1 MAETVEPLDY
11 LEPALAVP
19 YPAHARTG
27 SRSTDRRPSFSAFSQ
42 TARVTAHDLPV
53 LGNGTD
59 IELTSVNSKA
69 PIEDAVS
76 ETPAE
81 SIHAPEPISPSQKR
95 LFLYV
100 LACCWSV
107 VVMGWNDG
115 STGPLI
121 LRMEAF
127 WNVGFAVVSL
137 LYVCS
142 FVGFIVAGLLN
153 VWLSDKLGFG
163 KIVVVGS
170 SCQLIAAV
178 LESTGPPFPVFAL
191 AFAFNGFGGALLNA
205 HLNTLIASMPDPA
218 PKLGIL
224 HMSYGFG
231 AFLSPFAATQFAQ
244 MPRWSIGYIVQ
255 TGFALTGVIIY
266 VVTFRFRT
274 EAQIL
279 GAWLDSDGPIEPVR
293 GNKMKQIFQLSTVHV
308 LAFFVLV
315 YVGLEVTL
323 GGWIVT
329 YLVQV
334 RGGGPSSGYA
344 SSGFFGGLALGR
356 VLLLWVNKKLGT
368 NRVIY
373 LYSFLVLGLLM
384 IVWFV
389 PSVIGDAVAA
399 ALIGLLLGPFY
410 PLMIGVSRQILPR
423 GLLTGA
429 IGWIGSFGQ
438 AGSALFPF
446 ITGALAQ
453 KYGIKIL
460 QPMLVAMMAV
470 DICLWAALPY
480 TTRLMT

>member
-1 MAETVEPLDY
+1 M
-11 LEPALAVP
+11 
-19 YPAHARTG
+19 
-27 SRSTDRRPSFSAFSQ
+27 
-42 TARVTAHDLPV
+42 
-53 LGNGTD
+53 
-59 IELTSVNSKA
+59 I
-69 PIEDAVS
+69 
-76 ETPAE
+76 
-81 SIHAPEPISPSQKR
+81 
-95 LFLYV
+95 YV

-121 LRMEAF
+121 LRMESF
-127 WNVGFAVVSL
+127 WNVGFAIVSL
-137 LYVCS
+137 LYVSS

-153 VWLSDKLGFG
+153 VWLADKFGFG
-163 KIVVVGS
+163 KIVVMGS
-170 SCQLIAAV
+170 CCQLIAAI

-205 HLNTLIASMPDPA
+205 QLNTLIASMPDSA

-224 HMSYGFG
+224 HMSYGVG

-244 MPRWSIGYIVQ
+244 MPRWSLGYVVQ
-255 TGFALTGVIIY
+255 AVFALTGVLVYI
-266 VVTFRFRT
+266 VVFRFKA
-274 EAQIL
+274 EDQIL
-279 GAWLDSDGPIEPVR
+279 GAWIDGPAEPIE
-293 GNKMKQIFQLSTVHV
+293 GSKIKQIFRLSTVHV

-368 NRVIY
+368 SRVIY
-373 LYSFLVLGLLM
+373 IYSTLVIALLM

-389 PSVIGDAVAA
+389 PSVIGDAIAA
-399 ALIGLLLGPFY
+399 ALIGLLLGPFF
-410 PLMIGVSRQILPR
+410 PLIIGVSRQILPR
-423 GLLTGA
+423 GLLAGA

-460 QPMLVAMMAV
+460 QPMLVAMMCV
-470 DICLWAALPY
+470 DICLWAALPF

>member
-1 MAETVEPLDY
+1 MAETADAPTY
-11 LEPALAVP
+11 IEPALAVP
-19 YPAHARTG
+19 YPAHPRTG
-27 SRSTDRRPSFSAFSQ
+27 SRSTARRPSFAASFTQA
-42 TARVTAHDLPV
+42 TRVTAHDLPV
-53 LGNGTD
+53 LGDGDD
-59 IELTSVNSKA
+59 IELISVNSKA
-69 PIEDAVS
+69 PTENARS
-76 ETPAE
+76 ETPPADGGD
-81 SIHAPEPISPSQKR
+81 ILPEGPSERK

-127 WNVGFAVVSL
+127 WNVGFAIVSL
-137 LYVCS
+137 LYVSS
-142 FVGFIVAGLLN
+142 FVGFVVAGLLN
-153 VWLSDKLGFG
+153 VWLADKFGFG
-163 KIVVVGS
+163 K
-170 SCQLIAAV
+170 LIAAV
-178 LESTGPPFPVFAL
+178 LESTEPPFPLFAL
-191 AFAFNGFGGALLNA
+191 AFAFNGFGGALMGDKNA
-205 HLNTLIASMPDPA
+205 HLNVLIASMPDSA

-224 HMSYGFG
+224 HMSYGVG

-244 MPRWSIGYIVQ
+244 MSRWSTGYIVQ
-255 TGFALTGVIIY
+255 SGMALTGVIVYI
-266 VVTFRFRT
+266 VTFRFRS
-274 EAQIL
+274 EEQIL
-279 GAWLDSDGPIEPVR
+279 GPGNDGPVEPVQ
-293 GNKMKQIFQLSTVHV
+293 GNKMHQIFRLSTVHV
-308 LAFFVLV
+308 LAFFVLI

-373 LYSFLVLGLLM
+373 IYSTMVIGLLM
-384 IVWFV
+384 IVCGDDWF
-389 PSVIGDAVAA
+389 AA
-399 ALIGLLLGPFY
+399 YRVDNSLQGPFY

-423 GLLTGA
+423 GLLSGA

-438 AGSALFPF
+438 AGSAVFPF

-460 QPMLVAMMAV
+460 QPMLVAM
-470 DICLWAALPY
+470 ISNKNFNFGHNSI
-480 TTRLMT
+480 